1 MKRRKPRRLTQ
12 KGKRFTCAV
21 CSKCMLSK
29 LHFTQHI
36 LNNDACKSSHPH
48 NCKTCDFV
56 GHNEYSLYVHL
67 ENTVACQYF
76 DKQKGVASGLL
87 SPITSECVTKNK
99 SIPHTTSHVF
109 NWYSTDGILDKVQ
122 LNIHDDTIQ
131 KRVNVRTFSDS
142 IMKDGNIQS
151 YMSNSRTLAG
161 VQENNFSSTFH
172 LEENHNRVD
181 NEFYVSDNQQG
192 CPITDIHIRFA

>member
-12 KGKRFTCAV
+12 KSKRFTCAV

-36 LNNDACKSSHPH
+36 INNDACKSSHPH

-87 SPITSECVTKNK
+87 RPITSECVTMNK
-99 SIPHTTSHVF
+99 SIHHTTSHVF
-109 NWYSTDGILDKVQ
+109 NRYSTDGILDKVQ

-161 VQENNFSSTFH
+161 VQENNFLRHF
-172 LEENHNRVD
+172 
-181 NEFYVSDNQQG
+181 
-192 CPITDIHIRFA
+192 I